1 MFHYSSKWRD
11 SVLGCLVKFLA
22 FDSKLKHQHIIA
34 RKRIYVQ
41 LFIKFSK
48 KTKSVE
54 HSVKIKLIKSVTVC
68 LVTFAIMRHDA
79 ALRC

>member
-34 RKRIYVQ
+34 RKRIFVQ
-41 LFIKFSK
+41 LFTKFSK
-48 KTKSVE
+48 KLQVQNTQ
-54 HSVKIKLIKSVTVC
+54 
-68 LVTFAIMRHDA
+68 
-79 ALRC
+79 